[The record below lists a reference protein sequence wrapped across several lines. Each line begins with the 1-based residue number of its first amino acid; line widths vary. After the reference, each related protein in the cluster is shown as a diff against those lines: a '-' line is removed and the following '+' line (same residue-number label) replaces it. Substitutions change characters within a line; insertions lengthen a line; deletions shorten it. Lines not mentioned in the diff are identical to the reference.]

1 MDEQIFYALIR
12 FDQCCDNFSLSRVSK
27 KKKMIPDPCLPPGM
41 PLTVETE
48 QGESQLLVGSGNYV
62 ECKTR
67 LEFLLNLTVPCQFKP
82 CSMNG
87 VHQPP
92 IDFAQSSFYGFSE
105 FWYTMEDVYRM
116 GGLYKF
122 SSFEKKAQV
131 SLKKQ

>member
-12 FDQCCDNFSLSRVSK
+12 FDQCCNNFSLSRVSK

-131 SLKKQ
+131 S